1 MRLLNRFQFFAHTSG
16 DYYKRWQQDTQIAKA
31 ELISEE
37 VQLALASNEL
47 ILRGSCK
54 LFAGDDRKLASG
66 PAVGKGKGFVDWII
80 REHDRKVA
88 ALEMESAGVYDAAT
102 VRTTAPRTV
111 AIRGISDY
119 ADARK
124 KKLKTQL
131 KVSFEI
137 CPLETLFR
145 FYSHCPSWDVRS

>member
-1 MRLLNRFQFFAHTSG
+1 
-16 DYYKRWQQDTQIAKA
+16 
-31 ELISEE
+31 
-37 VQLALASNEL
+37 
-47 ILRGSCK
+47 
-54 LFAGDDRKLASG
+54 
-66 PAVGKGKGFVDWII
+66 VDWII

-124 KKLKTQL
+124 EKLKTQL

-145 FYSHCPSWDVRS
+145 FLFTLSKLGCSELRKNWRRSHYRHRHICSLILG